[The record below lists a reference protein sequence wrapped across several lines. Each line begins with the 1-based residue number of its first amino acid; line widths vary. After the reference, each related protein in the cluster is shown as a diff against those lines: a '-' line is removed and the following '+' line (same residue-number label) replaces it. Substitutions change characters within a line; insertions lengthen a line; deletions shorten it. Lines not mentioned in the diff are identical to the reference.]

1 MIARATKCK
10 ICRTCLITI
19 IEGGGTN
26 IIRVFALR
34 YFKEGWRREVEVR
47 LSMDPVYRNGYFS
60 LGSLLVGKSKYKS
73 TRDNI
78 DMKLFIRISEIFED
92 FFRFAVLFH
101 VEGGT
106 YQIWKLFKCMN
117 MRETRDMSDIVCA
130 IFRIY
135 KNSFAMTLTIF
146 PRFYN
151 LISCF
156 HGRLS
161 FSSFVL
167 VLTFGKDAG

>member
-1 MIARATKCK
+1 M
-10 ICRTCLITI
+10 
-19 IEGGGTN
+19 N

-60 LGSLLVGKSKYKS
+60 LGSLFVEKSKYKS

-101 VEGGT
+101 VGGGRWN
-106 YQIWKLFKCMN
+106 ISNL
-117 MRETRDMSDIVCA
+117 ETFQMYEYA
-130 IFRIY
+130 
-135 KNSFAMTLTIF
+135 
-146 PRFYN
+146 
-151 LISCF
+151 
-156 HGRLS
+156 
-161 FSSFVL
+161 
-167 VLTFGKDAG
+167 